1 MVLDRYTKGQGL
13 TEYALIFV
21 FVIIILI
28 VLLSISVRNSAIF
41 TAILSPKSNRTNFFD
56 WCYLR
61 FEKKTAESRRFCF
74 L

>member
-28 VLLSISVRNSAIF
+28 VLLSIFGQELGDIYSHIV
-41 TAILSPKSNRTNFFD
+41 
-56 WCYLR
+56 
-61 FEKKTAESRRFCF
+61 AEI
-74 L
+74 